1 MKVCVIMVNYN
12 NSQLSCNC
20 CDSLLKQQQNANL
33 TIIVVDN
40 NSKQEE
46 KEILKNY
53 LQGKKLVEGLY
64 LNDNIGYFPAMAKGQ
79 ELAYSKGIEY
89 DYMIVANNDLI
100 YEDNFLKVLS
110 VQKLKKDV
118 MVVSPDIIRMDG
130 IHQNPHFIN
139 RISPMRKF
147 LYRFYYSNWYV
158 ALFLTY
164 VQRMFNMKRMEN
176 NKPGFDKSQYIY
188 MGFGACFILTKAYMK
203 AIKYLD
209 TTTFLMGEEQFL
221 TIQVEKKNG
230 LIYYDSTLKVHHMD
244 SATFKQMPSRFGYE
258 WGRKSYNIYKNDL

>member
-1 MKVCVIMVNYN
+1 MNVCVIMVNYN

-20 CDSLLKQQQNANL
+20 CDSLLKQKQYADM

-40 NSKQEE
+40 NSRKEE
-46 KEILKNY
+46 QDILKSY
-53 LQGKKLVEGLY
+53 LQGKEQLEGLY
-64 LNDNIGYFPAMAKGQ
+64 LDDNIGYFPAMAKGQ
-79 ELAYSKGIEY
+79 ELAYSKGINY

-100 YEDNFLKVLS
+100 YESNFMEVLS
-110 VQKLKKDV
+110 KQKFEKSV

-130 IHQNPHFIN
+130 IHQNPHFIH

-158 ALFLTY
+158 ALALTY
-164 VQRMFNMKRMEN
+164 IQRMFNMKRMEN
-176 NKPGFDKSQYIY
+176 NKPGFEKSQYIY
-188 MGFGACFILTKAYMK
+188 MGFGACFILTKQYMQ
-203 AIKYLD
+203 AIGYLD

-230 LIYYDSTLKVHHMD
+230 RIYYDSSLKVHHMD

-258 WGRKSYNIYKNDL
+258 WGRKSYNIYKKDL